1 MNNPA
6 LPEHSS
12 LDIEAFSRIF
22 RNRNSSYKFLW
33 MQAILRVVA
42 LGKCHDNTIPV
53 NLLVAHMFEI
63 AKYPLRKFRLA
74 FGLNDRIDMHLR
86 DLGEMRA
93 WEDLQRNIFECN
105 IAGRAEEI
113 PGHIVRKMMKFVP
126 YRMLIPF
133 FSGNQ
138 LGKFSERTQHEII
151 ATLSRRNFD
160 SEKPPLYRLLPGME
174 AIELHPLW
182 RNYLEVN
189 LPIVEAWAKWH
200 WAKYLQTCNPNSPA
214 IQSKLGKPDSRAA
227 LSREREFWRWVIGK
241 RAGEIICIF
250 SGEDLDMGDF
260 ALDHY
265 LPRDFIAHD
274 QIWNLSPVSQAA
286 NAQKSNMLPPRESFE
301 RFVQIQ
307 HIGLTTCHAARPGKY
322 RKLMDEYLAGIN
334 VSVWNQNP
342 PSLADL
348 QSAYSQVILPL
359 WQLAKNNGFKIW
371 SEES

>member
-1 MNNPA
+1 MSNPA

-42 LGKCHDNTIPV
+42 LGKCRDNTIPV
-53 NLLVAHMFEI
+53 NLLVAYMFEI

-86 DLGEMRA
+86 DLGEIRA
-93 WEDLQRNIFECN
+93 WEDLQRNIFECD

-133 FSGNQ
+133 FPGNQ

-182 RNYLEVN
+182 RNYLEAN
-189 LPIVEAWAKWH
+189 LSIVEAWAKWH
-200 WAKYLQTCNPNSPA
+200 WTKYLQTCNPNSPA
-214 IQSKLGKPDSRAA
+214 ISSKLEKSDSRAA

-250 SGEDLDMGDF
+250 SGEDLDLGDF

-274 QIWNLSPVSQAA
+274 QIWNLSPVSQVA

-307 HIGLTTCHAARPGKY
+307 HIGLTTYHAARPGKY

-334 VSVWNQNP
+334 VSVWNENP

-371 SEES
+371 SEET